1 MTLFIGIVLVLINS
15 SAQIFLK
22 LGATDSKIRI
32 KLISISGYTIIGYV
46 LFLVSTV
53 LSIFMLKLIEFKSFT
68 LILSFNYV
76 SALIFSN
83 IFLGERFTRSKI
95 IATGLIIIG
104 VIVFNL

>member
-1 MTLFIGIVLVLINS
+1 MTIFIGIVLVLINS

-22 LGATDSKIRI
+22 LGATDSKTRI
-32 KLISISGYTIIGYV
+32 KLTPISGFTIIGYG
-46 LFLVSTV
+46 LFIISTV

-83 IFLGERFTRSKI
+83 IFLGERYTRRKV
-95 IATGLIIIG
+95 IATGLIIMG